1 MERPAGNAERK
12 RIIDYM
18 KKKYTALFLSVLL
31 ACSGAV
37 SCSSKKSESSSKE
50 SSSSAAVET
59 ASVEVQPS
67 ETGTADAQ
75 TTTDTVTKKPV
86 TTTAAVSQPVTEST
100 SGEKKTEVSESG
112 YTDSLTIAS
121 DFYQAYLD
129 HDPEKVYKMFNPEE
143 IECYKKLMAD
153 QLEGKSSDEVFS
165 KEAVTKAI
173 DDSMF
178 MIEEIMAE
186 YSDSET
192 DRWTVDITEEI
203 LEEATEK
210 ELSAFNEELGTSYT
224 SGVIINYMYY
234 VNADNGEPFVGNSSA
249 FLEKNG
255 QWYVSFSSLM
265 QSELINQIEV

>member
-1 MERPAGNAERK
+1 MERPAVNAERK
-12 RIIDYM
+12 RIINYMM
-18 KKKYTALFLSVLL
+18 KKYAVLMLSVLL
-31 ACSGAV
+31 AYSGTV

-59 ASVEVQPS
+59 TSVEVQPS
-67 ETGTADAQ
+67 ETGTTAAAQ
-75 TTTDTVTKKPV
+75 TTTAPVTKQIV
-86 TTTAAVSQPVTEST
+86 TTTAASQPVTESA
-100 SGEKKTEVSESG
+100 SVEKATKASESG

-192 DRWTVDITEEI
+192 DRWTADITEEI
-203 LEEATEK
+203 LDKATEE

-265 QSELINQIEV
+265 QSELIDQIEV